1 MRKLVVLSA
10 LSCLPIYGYAQTNID
25 TCHSTSETR
34 FLPLFEGDLEQANI
48 EVQASDAQIV
58 DQGTSVFRGDVDI
71 KRANQQL
78 NADRATYNKVDG
90 EISARGNVTLRDSD
104 MVIDSEQAEW
114 SMIDDT
120 GILLDA
126 EYQIREMN
134 ARGNASHVL
143 RKGNVSTR
151 LKNATYTTCQKGDN
165 AWILEADKVNLDH
178 VEAVGEAEDVVIKLA
193 GLPVFY
199 TPYINFPLNDERKSG
214 FLTPSIGSS
223 NETGFDLTTPYY
235 FNIAPNLDATVSP
248 RVMSDR
254 GLLLSGEFRYLFEK
268 GDGVIDAGYLNND
281 NLSRS
286 GDEENPH
293 HDESRKHF
301 SWEHSSQLSDALRV
315 NLDYNYVSDDDYIED
330 FSSSLSLA
338 STTHLKRDFRVTYN
352 QTNWRFLARAQGYQT
367 ITDAIEPYK
376 RLPQLKFSGEL
387 PEQLFGLT
395 FGLESEYV
403 DFDHDELVAG
413 QRYNIEPSITL
424 PIESLAG
431 FIKPRIAVQHTR
443 YDLDKNVNLGQEDS
457 LTRTLPILSLDS
469 GLFFERQLNFSNTKY
484 IQTLEPRA
492 FYLYVPE
499 RDQSDIPDFDTG
511 LNTFRYSQLFSHN
524 RFSGTDRVGD
534 ANQLSLAVTTRFI
547 NQQTGREAFNFTL
560 GQIRYFKDRKV
571 TLNEAVGR
579 DNDSDFVAQMSAN
592 ITQHWT
598 LNGEIQWDPDNDSNN
613 LSSIQARYRGG
624 NGSILNVGHRYRRD
638 DIEQIDM
645 SAYIPLSQQWSV
657 VGRWYR
663 SIRDSRTLEALAGV
677 EYQSCCWATRF
688 VARNYVNDVDD
699 NERNLAFL
707 LQIELK
713 GLGSFGQ
720 KSDSLL
726 RNNIIGYGSK

>member
-1 MRKLVVLSA
+1 VLSA
-10 LSCLPIYGYAQTNID
+10 LSCLPIYGHAQTNID
-25 TCHSTSETR
+25 TCHSASETR
-34 FLPLFEGDLEQANI
+34 FLPVFEGDVEQTKI
-48 EVQASDAQIV
+48 EVHASDAQIV
-58 DQGTSVFRGDVDI
+58 DQGTSVFSGDVDI

-78 NADRATYNKVDG
+78 NADRATYNKADG

-114 SMIDDT
+114 STVTDT

-143 RKGNVSTR
+143 RKGKESTR

-165 AWILEADKVNLDH
+165 AWILEADNVNFDH
-178 VEAVGEAEDVVIKLA
+178 TEAVGEAEDVVIKLA

-199 TPYINFPLNDERKSG
+199 TPYISFPLNDERKSG

-223 NETGFDLTTPYY
+223 DETGFDLTTPYY
-235 FNIAPNLDATVSP
+235 FNIAPNLDATLSP
-248 RVMSDR
+248 RIMSDR
-254 GLLLSGEFRYLFEK
+254 GLLLSGEFRYLFDI
-268 GDGVIDAGYLNND
+268 GDGVIDAGYLNSD

-286 GDEENPH
+286 GDEINPH
-293 HDESRKHF
+293 HDESRQHF
-301 SWEHSSQLSDALRV
+301 SWKHQSKLSDALRV
-315 NLDYNYVSDDDYIED
+315 NVDYNYVSDDDYIED

-338 STTHLKRDFRVTYN
+338 STTHLKRDFYVSYN
-352 QTNWRFLARAQGYQT
+352 QTNWKFLARAQGYQT
-367 ITDAIEPYK
+367 ITEAREPYK

-387 PEQLFGLT
+387 PEQVFGLT

-413 QRYNIEPSITL
+413 QRYNIEPSISL

-443 YDLDKNVNLGQEDS
+443 YDLDKNVNQGQEDT

-469 GLFFERQLNFSNTKY
+469 GLFFERELQFSNNKY

-547 NQQTGREAFNFTL
+547 NQLTGREAFNFTF

-571 TLNEAVGR
+571 TLNEAVNT

-598 LNGEIQWDPDNDSNN
+598 LNGEIQWDPDSDSNN
-613 LSSIQARYRGG
+613 LSSIQARYRGA
-624 NGSILNVGHRYRRD
+624 NGSILNLGHRYRRD
-638 DIEQIDM
+638 DIEQVDM
-645 SAYIPLSQQWSV
+645 SAYLPLSQRWSV

-663 SIRDSRTLEALAGV
+663 SLRDSRTLEALAGV
-677 EYQSCCWATRF
+677 EYQSCCWATRL

-699 NERNLAFL
+699 DERNLAIL

-726 RNNIIGYGSK
+726 SNSIIGYGAN